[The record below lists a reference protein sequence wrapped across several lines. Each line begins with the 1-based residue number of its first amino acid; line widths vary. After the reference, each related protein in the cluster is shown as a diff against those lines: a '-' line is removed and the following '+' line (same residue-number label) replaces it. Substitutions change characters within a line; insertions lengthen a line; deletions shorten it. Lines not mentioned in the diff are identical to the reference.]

1 MTICNPPLNE
11 APESTN
17 NFRQRQPFVKFE
29 NEKVLFNFYQKKPAA
44 AIAAGFLLKNR
55 NQK

>member
-1 MTICNPPLNE
+1 LNE